1 MPASILQA
9 SQTPVANNQV
19 IQQLNL
25 ILKNNLT
32 AVNQYFLHA
41 RMMKH
46 MGFMKLADYEY
57 KESIQQM
64 KYADRLVE
72 RILFLSGIPDM
83 QEFGNLNI
91 GKSVDEILKCDLEL
105 EEVSLRDL
113 KSVIALC
120 ESRDDYASADTLH
133 NILESAE
140 EHVQFIRTQL
150 NLVDTIGLPQYL
162 QTQV

>member
-1 MPASILQA
+1 MPASIL
-9 SQTPVANNQV
+9 PVAQPPVVNNQV
-19 IQQLNL
+19 IQQLN
-25 ILKNNLT
+25 IVLKNNLT

-91 GKSVDEILKCDLEL
+91 GKSVDGILKCNLEL

-113 KSVIALC
+113 KSGIALC
-120 ESRDDYASADTLH
+120 ESKDDYASADILH

-162 QTQV
+162 QTQI